1 MMKGEK
7 KFEEL
12 SETQKAAFHNM
23 DARNLFVLHDALKT
37 IVRNGLCKPK
47 LEICKGC
54 PIKKMTIAK
63 VGYGG
68 PMACSLIMLEVSSR
82 GRYVPLFVVEDT
94 VCDQCGRVMK
104 PREQYVPVPQFGY
117 RPLNFCLQCVEMSQE

>member
-12 SETQKAAFHNM
+12 SEAQKAAFHNM
-23 DARNLFVLHDALKT
+23 DKIDLFVLHDALKT
-37 IVRNGLCKPK
+37 IVKHGLCKPK

-54 PIKKMTIAK
+54 PIKKMTVNK

-68 PMACSLIMLEVSSR
+68 PMACSLIMLEASSR
-82 GRYVPLFVVEDT
+82 GRYVTLT
-94 VCDQCGRVMK
+94 VMEETECDQCGRKMK
-104 PREQYVPVPQFGY
+104 PREQYVQVPQFGY
-117 RPLNFCLQCVEMSQE
+117 RPLNFCIKCVEMSQE

>member
-1 MMKGEK
+1 MKGEK
-7 KFEEL
+7 KFGDL
-12 SETQKAAFHNM
+12 SEAQKAAFHNM
-23 DARNLFVLHDALKT
+23 DTRNLFVLHDALKT

-68 PMACSLIMLEVSSR
+68 PMACSLIMLEASSR
-82 GRYVPLFVVEDT
+82 GRYVALTALERIE
-94 VCDQCGRVMK
+94 CDQCGGSVPLGGK
-104 PREQYVPVPQFGY
+104 YVQVPQFGY
-117 RPLNFCLQCVEMSQE
+117 RPLNFCLHCVEMSQE

>member
-1 MMKGEK
+1 MKGEK

-23 DARNLFVLHDALKT
+23 DKINLFILHDALKM
-37 IVRNGLCKPK
+37 IVKRGLCKPK

-54 PIKKMTIAK
+54 PIKKMTVNR

-68 PMACSLIMLEVSSR
+68 PMACSLIMLEASSR
-82 GRYVPLFVVEDT
+82 GRYVPLT
-94 VCDQCGRVMK
+94 VMEETECDQCGRKMK
-104 PREQYVPVPQFGY
+104 PGERYVPVRQFGY
-117 RPLNFCLQCVEMSQE
+117 RPLNFCIKCVEMSQE